1 MRKKTHKGQTGHKN
15 RARKHMA
22 WGSCLVVTHCRTES
36 LDMSFGDR
44 LSGRKG
50 FQEGKDFSARE
61 PPVILVVEGWGPQK
75 GLCEQNQWECCVKVC
90 LGSQSN
96 WAS

>member
-61 PPVILVVEGWGPQK
+61 PPVILVVESSGPQK
-75 GLCEQNQWECCVKVC
+75 GLCEQNQGMLCQGVSWE
-90 LGSQSN
+90 SE
-96 WAS
+96 